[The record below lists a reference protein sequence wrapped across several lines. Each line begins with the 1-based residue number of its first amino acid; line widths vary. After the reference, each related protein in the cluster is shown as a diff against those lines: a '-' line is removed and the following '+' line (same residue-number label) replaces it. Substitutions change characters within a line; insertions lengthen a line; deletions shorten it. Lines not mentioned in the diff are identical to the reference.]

1 MTHCCMRHVPFDLCT
16 VTPRY
21 ALSTTL
27 SFEHLAME
35 LLGQCLGD
43 IPHNVLKEIVPQE
56 ALQMVRASI
65 S

>member
-1 MTHCCMRHVPFDLCT
+1 MRHAPFDLCT
-16 VTPRY
+16 VTHPSPRY

-35 LLGQCLGD
+35 LLGQSLGD